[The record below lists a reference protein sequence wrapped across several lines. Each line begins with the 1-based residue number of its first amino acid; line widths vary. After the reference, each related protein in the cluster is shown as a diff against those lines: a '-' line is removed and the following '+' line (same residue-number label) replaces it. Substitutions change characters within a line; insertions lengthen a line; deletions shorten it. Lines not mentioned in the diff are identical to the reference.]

1 MAAST
6 AEFELEDELADI
18 AGVLNVQHARLVDVA
33 ARARRDGGWFG
44 EGIHSIAHWLTI
56 HVGLAPARA
65 KQVATI
71 AERADEFPVL
81 MATFRRGELA
91 IDQVYEVAA
100 KAPAW
105 ADQRVTEFATVA
117 TVRQLR
123 RMIRDEN
130 FEGDPDEVDTEPERR
145 SESISMTWDEHGRL
159 RMPGALDTEQ
169 GLIVEAAMNDAR
181 QGLFDAGHTDVTWSD
196 ALAEIARRSLDTI
209 TLERRERF
217 LPAVHVHLDT
227 AAVQLTNGVRL
238 PATLRDYLLC
248 DANLRPVGNATAFR
262 SASGAANA
270 RFPTAR
276 AASSSIAIRA
286 AASRAAVSATSRST
300 TSCTG
305 VTAARPKPGISISLC
320 RNHHKRHHLGHLLIT
335 GNADTAD
342 GVQFSDALGRELA
355 IHPHPRPPDAP
366 PPAPPVPYRHPS
378 GERLQPR
385 WIDWAHPNAMRRRR
399 EQANALHR
407 GTLVEGHPRSGPT
420 ADTT

>member
-1 MAAST
+1 MTAST
-6 AEFELEDELADI
+6 GEFELEDELADI

-81 MATFRRGELA
+81 MTTFRHGELA
-91 IDQVYEVAA
+91 IDQAYEVAA

-181 QGLFDAGHTDVTWSD
+181 QGLFDAGHTDVT
-196 ALAEIARRSLDTI
+196 
-209 TLERRERF
+209 
-217 LPAVHVHLDT
+217 
-227 AAVQLTNGVRL
+227 
-238 PATLRDYLLC
+238 
-248 DANLRPVGNATAFR
+248 
-262 SASGAANA
+262 
-270 RFPTAR
+270 
-276 AASSSIAIRA
+276 
-286 AASRAAVSATSRST
+286 
-300 TSCTG
+300 
-305 VTAARPKPGISISLC
+305 
-320 RNHHKRHHLGHLLIT
+320 
-335 GNADTAD
+335 
-342 GVQFSDALGRELA
+342 
-355 IHPHPRPPDAP
+355 
-366 PPAPPVPYRHPS
+366 
-378 GERLQPR
+378 
-385 WIDWAHPNAMRRRR
+385 
-399 EQANALHR
+399 
-407 GTLVEGHPRSGPT
+407 
-420 ADTT
+420 

>member
-1 MAAST
+1 MYDTVMTAST
-6 AEFELEDELADI
+6 GEFELEDELADI

-33 ARARRDGGWFG
+33 ARAQRDGGWFG

-56 HVGLAPARA
+56 HVGLAPGRAR
-65 KQVATI
+65 QIATI

-91 IDQVYEVAA
+91 IDQAYEVAA

-130 FEGDPDEVDTEPERR
+130 FEGDPDEVVTEPERR
-145 SESISMTWDEHGRL
+145 SESISITWDEHGQLRL
-159 RMPGALDTEQ
+159 PGALDTEQ

-196 ALAEIARRSLDTI
+196 ALAEVARRSLSKI
-209 TLERRERF
+209 TVERRERF

-227 AAVQLTNGVRL
+227 AAVQLTNGVPL

-248 DANLRPVGNATAFR
+248 DANLRPVWERDCVPFGVGR
-262 SASGAANA
+262 SQRTVPDRTRRIIEHRDQGC
-270 RFPTAR
+270 RVPGCGQRHVEIHHILHWRDGGPTE
-276 AASSSIAIRA
+276 
-286 AASRAAVSATSRST
+286 TWNL
-300 TSCTG
+300 
-305 VTAARPKPGISISLC
+305 ISLC
-320 RNHHKRHHLGHLLIT
+320 RNHHKRHHLGHLLIS
-335 GNADTAD
+335 GNADVAD
-342 GVQFSDALGRELA
+342 GVQFSDALGRELVV
-355 IHPHPRPPDAP
+355 HPHPRPPDAP

-378 GERLQPR
+378 GERLQPK

-399 EQANALHR
+399 EQANAIQR
-407 GTLVEGHPRSGPT
+407 
-420 ADTT
+420 DTRR